1 MMEPA
6 GHGRLDDLA
15 FVKALHPSWL
25 RSVLRQG
32 EVGPG
37 TVVIEEVVTQQAAQ
51 MGFVQ
56 HHKVSGAGE
65 FHPHTLPEPYV
76 SLSAHWLTLPSKE
89 RDKSLGGGI
98 PRYGSARDRGSYG
111 LLAIAF
117 LGAGAAAGG
126 W

>member
-1 MMEPA
+1 MEA
-6 GHGRLDDLA
+6 ADHGRLDDSA

-25 RSVLRQG
+25 RGVLLQG
-32 EVGPG
+32 EVCADP
-37 TVVIEEVVTQQAAQ
+37 VVVDEVPAQQAAQ
-51 MGFVQ
+51 MRFVQ
-56 HHKVSGAGE
+56 HHEVSSAGE
-65 FHPHTLPEPYV
+65 LHPRALPEPYV
-76 SLSAHWLTLPSKE
+76 SLSAHWPTLPSKE

-117 LGAGAAAGG
+117 LGAGAADGG